1 MSSFAGSCTFL
12 SNNAVRKT
20 IGGNPTT
27 ERGRGI
33 HIHSHPKEN
42 RIIYCTGKFVV
53 VRSLDDQADCF
64 IYRGHAAPTTVAKF
78 SPNGFWI
85 ASADNS
91 GKVRVW
97 SWDNPEHPLK
107 LETPVFNGPIRDI
120 DWDFESKKIVAVGEG
135 GMLMAKVF
143 IWDTG
148 NSTGDIVGHNKPVLS
163 VAYKPSRP
171 FKIMTASEDM
181 KTILHTGP
189 PFKLECSNASHTNFV
204 NCIRYTPDGS
214 KAVSVG
220 SDKKIQVYD
229 GATGAPIAEVPNAHG
244 ATIYSLSFS
253 PDGTRFITASSDKTV
268 KMWDLS
274 SLSCIYTQSFSDS
287 PQVADMQVGAL
298 WTPMDKMLSVSLNGD
313 INVLDMSSPSKP
325 VHSIHANQVSITCS
339 NFNASEGLFYS
350 GSFDG
355 VIIATSIVSGISEK
369 AKGDNKNS
377 VSGSVH
383 NGKVVG
389 IGLSGDLVVSVGFDD
404 TLKFS
409 RNNILQSSIP
419 LTGQPSAVACNPNS
433 DLTVVTTGNGI
444 FLYRA
449 QTEVCKLDSLTYAAT
464 CVAIFDDSEIAVGG
478 DDMKT
483 HVYSI
488 TNDSCTEVAVI
499 ETRSAVSC
507 VAYNPSGEFL
517 AIGDNGRQVEV
528 YERSAWS
535 AKVKGRWVF
544 HTSKITCLAW
554 APNGKFLASGSF
566 DESIFIWNLDSIGS
580 KRQYQFA
587 HAGGVTGVNWADD
600 QKLFSTGNDHA
611 IVEWNVQVE

>member
-1 MSSFAGSCTFL
+1 
-12 SNNAVRKT
+12 
-20 IGGNPTT
+20 
-27 ERGRGI
+27 
-33 HIHSHPKEN
+33 
-42 RIIYCTGKFVV
+42 V
-53 VRSLDDQADCF
+53 VRSLDDQSDCF

-78 SPNGFWI
+78 SPNGFWV

-135 GMLMAKVF
+135 GTLMAKVF

-189 PFKLECSNASHTNFV
+189 PFRLEHSNSVHSNFV
-204 NCIRYTPDGS
+204 NCIRYSPDGS

-229 GATGAPIAEVPNAHG
+229 GATGNPIAEVPNAHG
-244 ATIYSLSFS
+244 ASIYSMSFS

-268 KMWDLS
+268 KMWDIS
-274 SLSCIYTQSFSDS
+274 SLNCIYTQSFADS
-287 PQVADMQVGAL
+287 PQIADMQVGVL
-298 WTPMDKMLSVSLNGD
+298 WTPLDKMISVSLSGD
-313 INVLDMSSPSKP
+313 INILDISSPSKP
-325 VHSIHANQVSITCS
+325 VHSIQANQVSITCS
-339 NFNASEGLFYS
+339 CLHASEGFVYS

-355 VIIATSIVSGISEK
+355 VIVSTSLISGVSVK
-369 AKGDNKNS
+369 LKGDNRNN
-377 VSGSVH
+377 VSGSIH

-389 IGLSGDLVVSVGFDD
+389 VSLSGDMVASVGFDD
-404 TLKFS
+404 TLRFS
-409 RNNILQSSIP
+409 KNDVLQSSVS
-419 LTGQPSAVACNPNS
+419 LTGQPSAVACSPSS
-433 DLTVVTTGNGI
+433 DVTVVTTSAGVYVFRG
-444 FLYRA
+444 
-449 QTEVCKLDSLTYAAT
+449 QTEVCKLDSLSYAAT
-464 CVAIFDDSEIAVGG
+464 CVAIFGESEIAVGG

-483 HVYSI
+483 HIYSI
-488 TNDSCTEVAVI
+488 ADNTFSVITAI

-507 VAYNPSGEFL
+507 VSYNPTGEFL

-528 YERSAWS
+528 YERSTWS

-544 HTSKITCLAW
+544 HTSKITCMAW
-554 APNGKFLASGSF
+554 APNGKSLASGSF
-566 DESIFIWNLDSIGS
+566 DESIIIWNLDKVGS
-580 KRQYQFA
+580 KTQYQFA
-587 HAGGVTGVNWADD
+587 HAGGVTSVSWADD
-600 QKLFSTGNDHA
+600 QKLISTGNDHA
-611 IVEWNVQVE
+611 IVEWNIQA